1 MEKYNYISNCSSFG
15 QQQTTMGMM
24 PNATALSER
33 YSHLGGRNVHLL
45 AKTNANAL
53 ADGTEKY
60 VAYSMSP

>member
-1 MEKYNYISNCSSFG
+1 
-15 QQQTTMGMM
+15 MGMM